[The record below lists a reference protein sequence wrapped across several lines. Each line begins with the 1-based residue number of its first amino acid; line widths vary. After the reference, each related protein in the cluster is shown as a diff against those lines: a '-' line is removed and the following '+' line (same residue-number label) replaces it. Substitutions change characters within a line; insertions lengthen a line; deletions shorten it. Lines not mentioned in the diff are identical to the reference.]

1 MYFKQFHWTS
11 TEERAVECLALFSC
25 LSADIGNKYF
35 ELFVRIAKNED
46 EDFTEKVQIL
56 GPVMIIFLIRQKDS
70 MSIFDIV
77 GVK

>member
-1 MYFKQFHWTS
+1 
-11 TEERAVECLALFSC
+11 

-70 MSIFDIV
+70 MSIFDIF